1 MTGIVVLLYLAIGVG
16 CGVIRL
22 SAVAVG
28 LIAVIPALVGA
39 YVASPGGVLS
49 MIVAALIALL
59 VIECAYFITML
70 VIARPWST
78 KPAVDTTTT
87 TDSRERV
94 PGDLRFQR
102 KPQLGEEP

>member
-28 LIAVIPALVGA
+28 LIALVPALVGA
-39 YVASPGGVLS
+39 YAVSSAGALA
-49 MIVAALIALL
+49 MLTAALIALL
-59 VIECAYFITML
+59 VIECSYFVTML

-78 KPAVDTTTT
+78 KPAVNT
-87 TDSRERV
+87 TDSRERA
-94 PGDLRFQR
+94 PGKLRLQG
-102 KPQLGEEP
+102 KPQVGEEP

>member
-16 CGVIRL
+16 CGLIRL

-28 LIAVIPALVGA
+28 LIAMIPALVGA
-39 YVASPGGVLS
+39 YAASSGGALS
-49 MIVAALIALL
+49 MLAAALIALL

-78 KPAVDTTTT
+78 KPVVDTT

-102 KPQLGEEP
+102 KPQVGEEP

>member
-39 YVASPGGVLS
+39 YASSSGGVLS
-49 MIVAALIALL
+49 MIAAALIALL

-78 KPAVDTTTT
+78 KPVVDAT

-102 KPQLGEEP
+102 KPQVGEEP

>member
-28 LIAVIPALVGA
+28 LISVIPALVGA
-39 YVASPGGVLS
+39 YVASSGGVLS
-49 MIVAALIALL
+49 MIAAALIALL

-70 VIARPWST
+70 VITRPWST
-78 KPAVDTTTT
+78 KPAVDTTT

>member
-1 MTGIVVLLYLAIGVG
+1 
-16 CGVIRL
+16 
-22 SAVAVG
+22 
-28 LIAVIPALVGA
+28 
-39 YVASPGGVLS
+39 

-87 TDSRERV
+87 DLGSASSATCGFRESRSSARSQG
-94 PGDLRFQR
+94 PQALRPVRGQ
-102 KPQLGEEP
+102 

>member
-39 YVASPGGVLS
+39 YVASSGGVLS
-49 MIVAALIALL
+49 MIAAALIALL

-70 VIARPWST
+70 VVARPWST
-78 KPAVDTTTT
+78 KPAVDTIA
-87 TDSRERV
+87 DSPV
-94 PGDLRFQR
+94 AGDLRFQR
-102 KPQLGEEP
+102 KPQVGEEP

>member
-39 YVASPGGVLS
+39 YVASSGGVLS

-70 VIARPWST
+70 VIARLWGT
-78 KPAVDTTTT
+78 KPAVDTTT